1 MSLSAAHSKNPFQAT
16 GSETVPQAIRD
27 VVASAARA
35 GKAASLSSPSSS
47 PVSIVGGVA
56 PASIPLLR
64 PCALTSSNLGAHDG
78 SLFFLLS
85 VFFL

>member
-56 PASIPLLR
+56 PASIPRSPGAAQPSAVVSSAPATLR
-64 PCALTSSNLGAHDG
+64 PH
-78 SLFFLLS
+78 FK
-85 VFFL
+85 